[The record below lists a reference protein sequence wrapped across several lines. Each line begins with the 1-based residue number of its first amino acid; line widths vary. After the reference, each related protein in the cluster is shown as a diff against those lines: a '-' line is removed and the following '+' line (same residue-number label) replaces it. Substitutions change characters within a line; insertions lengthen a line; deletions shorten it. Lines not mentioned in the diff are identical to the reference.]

1 MFRVCLFRVSKAVFF
16 VFFLSLGLFSPL
28 KSRAFAWKERE
39 RESPSRV
46 ASLLD
51 AKKGGG
57 VVGVGVGVVARQ
69 KKKRERERERE
80 REQNKKAKKRERDQE
95 VKLN

>member
-1 MFRVCLFRVSKAVFF
+1 M
-16 VFFLSLGLFSPL
+16 FFLSLGLFSPL

-57 VVGVGVGVVARQ
+57 VVGVGVGVARQ
-69 KKKRERERERE
+69 KKKRERERERPE
-80 REQNKKAKKRERDQE
+80 KSEEFHSHCVFIIIIDIIIRRIARFVVECISSS
-95 VKLN
+95 L